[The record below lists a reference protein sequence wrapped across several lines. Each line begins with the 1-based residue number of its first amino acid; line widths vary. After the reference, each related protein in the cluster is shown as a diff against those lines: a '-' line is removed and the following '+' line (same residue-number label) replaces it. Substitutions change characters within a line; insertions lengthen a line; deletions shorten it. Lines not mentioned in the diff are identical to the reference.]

1 MCPVLELSFPTH
13 FLRFPAGPGLCWT
26 HSDSDPGLWEPPR
39 RVGAGV
45 GPVKIR
51 GGGESQEAGTAGVK
65 ILSWKGACTFEEEC
79 G

>member
-45 GPVKIR
+45 GPVKIPR
-51 GGGESQEAGTAGVK
+51 RGRVTGGGNGRRQNPELERSLHV
-65 ILSWKGACTFEEEC
+65 
-79 G
+79 